1 MIKEDTKMSI
11 IKKEME
17 NLKNDLQTGM
27 KKTQCV
33 MKDTVEDI
41 KDDAKGVMV
50 GMQMKKDEMMEG
62 YEQKKFSN
70 DLKKQMEKEPKFK

>member
-1 MIKEDTKMSI
+1 MIKEDIQMSI

-27 KKTQCV
+27 KKTQYV

-41 KDDAKGVMV
+41 KDDAKGVMA
-50 GMQMKKDEMMEG
+50 GMQMKKDDMMEER
-62 YEQKKFSN
+62 EQKKFAN

>member
-1 MIKEDTKMSI
+1 MSI

-27 KKTQCV
+27 KKTQYV

-41 KDDAKGVMV
+41 KDDAKGVMA

-62 YEQKKFSN
+62 YEQKKFTN
-70 DLKKQMEKEPKFK
+70 DLKKQMQKEQSFK

>member
-1 MIKEDTKMSI
+1 MSI

-27 KKTQCV
+27 KKTQYV

-50 GMQMKKDEMMEG
+50 GMQMKKDDMMEG
-62 YEQKKFSN
+62 YEQKKFAN
-70 DLKKQMEKEPKFK
+70 NLKKQMEKEPKFK

>member
-1 MIKEDTKMSI
+1 MSI

-27 KKTQCV
+27 KKTQYV

-41 KDDAKGVMV
+41 KDDAKGVMA
-50 GMQMKKDEMMEG
+50 GMQMKKDEMVEG
-62 YEQKKFSN
+62 YEQKKFAN

>member
-1 MIKEDTKMSI
+1 MSI

-27 KKTQCV
+27 KKTQGV

>member
-1 MIKEDTKMSI
+1 MSI

-17 NLKNDLQTGM
+17 NLKNDLQKGM
-27 KKTQCV
+27 KKTQNV

-50 GMQMKKDEMMEG
+50 GMEMKREDMMEG
-62 YEQKKFSN
+62 YEQKKFAK
-70 DLKKQMEKEPKFK
+70 DLKKQMERGPKFK

>member
-1 MIKEDTKMSI
+1 MSI

-27 KKTQCV
+27 KKTQGV

-62 YEQKKFSN
+62 YGQKKFSN
-70 DLKKQMEKEPKFK
+70 DLKKQMEEEPKFK